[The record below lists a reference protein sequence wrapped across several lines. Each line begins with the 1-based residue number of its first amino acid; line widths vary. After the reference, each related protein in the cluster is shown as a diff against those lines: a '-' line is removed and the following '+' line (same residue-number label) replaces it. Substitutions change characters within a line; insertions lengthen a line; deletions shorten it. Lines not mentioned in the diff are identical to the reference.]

1 MTRKD
6 DTRREWFKRFL
17 AAPNELRKA
26 MLETKKAREAVELLR
41 KQGVSV
47 EKLRPH
53 LQRLD
58 DAEMHENQVAIKLRG
73 MAPEPSDVRERP
85 QPIDL
90 NNLP

>member
-1 MTRKD
+1 
-6 DTRREWFKRFL
+6 
-17 AAPNELRKA
+17 
-26 MLETKKAREAVELLR
+26 LLR

-58 DAEMHENQVAIKLRG
+58 DAEMHEKRVAIMLRG
-73 MAPEPSDVRERP
+73 MAAEPSDVRERP